1 MAIELERLIATLEAN
16 FKSYDKALKKALG
29 DTDKTFTRI
38 EKRGKEME
46 SRLSAI
52 GGAAGRSLL
61 GFVAGAASLRGAQ
74 QLIDTATRIDNSLK
88 VAGLSGEELKA
99 VYDRLFA
106 SAQRNAAPLE
116 ALVELYSRASLNAKD
131 LGASQTELL
140 NFTDAVSTALR
151 VNGKSAEESSGAL
164 LQLSQLLGS
173 GVVRAEE
180 FNSVQEGALPILQAV
195 AAGLKEAGGS
205 VSALRNLV
213 IEGKV
218 SSEAFFRAFEAG
230 APILEQKL
238 AGSTLT
244 VDQAM
249 QRLRNSLVDAAGKI
263 DGVSGAS
270 RTAVDLLDRLAGA
283 VNGLSNVFEAAANSS
298 IGKFI
303 GQLSTL
309 NDLILKFLPA
319 YSALGLLDEKVLN
332 GIADSLGP
340 SAGPANV
347 QVAGGK
353 GSRVVFDPVQS
364 RIDGA
369 FGDGSVTPVS
379 LADFKAP
386 SSKKGAKA
394 KKTRENDYQ
403 REVAQI
409 RERTAALQAETAA
422 QASLNPLVDDY
433 GFAVEKARAV
443 QELLTAAQR
452 AGIEIT
458 PELRAKID
466 ELATG
471 YADATVAAEKL
482 AEKQDAVREAAEFFR
497 DQAWDAFSSIIP
509 VIETGNEA
517 LDNLLNTLIQVV
529 AQAALLGTGPLG
541 KLFGGGLLNQ
551 IIGGAS
557 SVALPSVGP
566 IPAARPLTAAGGGKV
581 VGPGTGRS
589 DSIPARLS
597 NGEFVVNARAAR
609 QHGPLLDAINTG
621 ATLRRMADGGM
632 VGRGGGGAWGAPN
645 VNFQIIE
652 AGQEKAKVQ
661 SAERQPNGDVL
672 VKMII
677 GEVKRDYGSGGF
689 DKLNA
694 GRFGLK
700 PTVRAKG

>member
-46 SRLSAI
+46 SRLSAL

-88 VAGLSGEELKA
+88 VAGLSGEELKV

-116 ALVELYSRASLNAKD
+116 ALVELYSRASLNARD

-205 VSALRNLV
+205 VSTLRNLV

-347 QVAGGK
+347 RVAGGK
-353 GSRVVFDPVQS
+353 GSRVVVDPVQS
-364 RIDGA
+364 RIDSA
-369 FGDGSVTPVS
+369 FSAGTQVS
-379 LADFKAP
+379 LDRFKVP

-422 QASLNPLVDDY
+422 QAGLNPLIEDY

-672 VKMII
+672 VKMLI
-677 GEVKRDYGSGGF
+677 GEVKRDYGRGGF